1 MQFRDYVWYWYTT
14 YRQHRQQKT
23 TQAVF
28 ISMIQGHIMTSS
40 LGQME
45 LESVRTADV
54 QAFLLHERMK
64 GCRVHFKTYDKRDT
78 PLSAFTVT
86 RLRQLLIAVFRQ
98 AMKEGIVQQNA
109 AEGTEPVPLPWRD
122 APVFTAENQRK
133 FLMATRNHR
142 FHLAYLLLFFT
153 GCRRGEILGLTWDAI
168 DFRRN
173 TMRITKSLLIED
185 GKIVLKERTKTR
197 ASMRVIPF
205 PKEIRILLQEHKQK
219 QKEES
224 RAAGWKNLDNLV
236 FTNKDGSPHSP
247 IYFSRNFKNAIR
259 RIEGLPDGLHV
270 HSCRHTWATNMIQ
283 CGNAITDVQYL
294 GGWSRPDTLL
304 NIYAHTVKDS
314 QRKAMKKLFQ
324 TLQ

>member
-1 MQFRDYVWYWYTT
+1 MQLRDYVWYWYTT

-23 TQAVF
+23 TQGVF
-28 ISMIQGHIMTSS
+28 ISMIKNHILPSP

-45 LESVRTADV
+45 LQDIRTADV
-54 QAFLLHERMK
+54 QDFLLHERMT
-64 GCRVHFKTYDKRDT
+64 GNRIHFKTYDKRGT
-78 PLSAFTVT
+78 PLSPISVT
-86 RLRQLLIAVFRQ
+86 RLRQILIAVFRQ
-98 AMKEGIVQQNA
+98 AVKEGYVPQNV
-109 AEGTEPVPLPWRD
+109 AEWTEPVPLPWRETKI
-122 APVFTAENQRK
+122 FTPEDQRK
-133 FLMATRNHR
+133 FLLATQGHR
-142 FHLAYLLLFFT
+142 FHLAYVLLFFT

-168 DFRRN
+168 DMRRN

-205 PKEIRILLQEHKQK
+205 PVEIRAMLQEHRKK

-224 RAAGWKNLDNLV
+224 RVLGWKNPANLV

-259 RIEGLPDGLHV
+259 RIESLPDGLHV

-283 CGNAITDVQYL
+283 CGIAITDVQYL

-304 NIYAHTVKDS
+304 NIYAHTVKKS

-324 TLQ
+324 SLQ